1 LPADENLSVLSLE
14 YKNLDEIRRKDPRN
28 INKFICEVRNNLGT
42 ARTEYELKVGKLPVS
57 PMIHIHE
64 YNNGEYFA
72 AYN

>member
-1 LPADENLSVLSLE
+1 LSVLSLE
-14 YKNLDEIRRKDPRN
+14 YKNLDEIRKKDPFGKM
-28 INKFICEVRNNLGT
+28 NKFICEVQNNLGT